1 MQERYKKNCG
11 SFMTEDHQ
19 NVLLSKIFAVIGVGG
34 NGSYI
39 AEFLARQG
47 CKKLIIV
54 DFDSFEESNLN
65 RQAFCFEDNLQL
77 NKAEQA
83 VQYLRKINS
92 SIEYEW
98 YTFPYGTQDI
108 PSMQECDM
116 IFTAADG
123 NQYTHKYR
131 ESLRELV
138 KTGIPVVEQCLWDRG
153 VEVCI
158 IYEPPLLDMY
168 DENTE
173 RWEHIAHDS
182 CDISQPA
189 WLCSLAASLAVA
201 EAWRYFTNYN
211 PLIGQRLIYDVDE
224 NQLHRL
230 VNGRFIY

>member
-11 SFMTEDHQ
+11 SFMTEEHQ
-19 NVLLSKIFAVIGVGG
+19 NILLSKTFAVIGVGG

-47 CKKLIIV
+47 CKKLIVI
-54 DFDSFEESNLN
+54 DFDAFEESNLN

-108 PSMQECDM
+108 PSIQDCDM

-123 NQYTHKYR
+123 NQYTKKYR
-131 ESLRELV
+131 ENLRELV
-138 KTGIPVVEQCLWDRG
+138 KIGIPVVEQCIWDRG

-158 IYEPPLLDMY
+158 ISEPSLLEMY
-168 DENTE
+168 DENTA
-173 RWEHIAHDS
+173 RWEYSAHDP
-182 CDISQPA
+182 CIISQPA
-189 WLCSLAASLAVA
+189 WLCSLAASLATA
-201 EAWRYFTNYN
+201 EAWRYFSKQD
-211 PLIGQRLIYDVDE
+211 PLIGQRLVYDIDE

-230 VNGRFIY
+230 VDGKFVY